1 MILLNIRG
9 GKAMKTYKELQ
20 EENAVLQAYKDVNE
34 DFKKSWEELKEENRL
49 FTIEAKKL
57 VAQYSAKLEWQ
68 RKILQ
73 EIKEIAEENKDTAQ
87 YGGIC
92 RSILQKIAECEVK

>member
-1 MILLNIRG
+1 MLSVDEIN
-9 GKAMKTYKELQ
+9 KLQ

-34 DFKKSWEELKEENRL
+34 DFKKAWEELKEENKK
-49 FTIEAKKL
+49 FTLEAKKL

-73 EIKEIAEENKDTAQ
+73 EIKGIAMALYMNEWLQQNETA
-87 YGGIC
+87 
-92 RSILQKIAECEVK
+92 RKSIQLLQQKIAECEVE